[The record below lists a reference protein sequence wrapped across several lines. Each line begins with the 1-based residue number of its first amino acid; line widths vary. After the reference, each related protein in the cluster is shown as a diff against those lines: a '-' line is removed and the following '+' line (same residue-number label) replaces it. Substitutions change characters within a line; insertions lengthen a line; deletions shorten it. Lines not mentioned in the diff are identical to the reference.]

1 MVEHGGNIDGM
12 HAQVSLVPEL
22 ELGMIFLSNSRN
34 LMPEAARYHI
44 VEIFANVEHQK
55 DWGEHFLKVIE
66 KAENLSEKSL
76 NNIKQSRNKKTKP
89 SLPLDHYAGIYSHPM
104 YGDIKVVQKK

>member
-34 LMPEAARYHI
+34 LMPEASRYFI
-44 VEIFANVEHQK
+44 VEVYANVEHQK
-55 DWGEHFLKVIE
+55 DWGEHFLKSNR
-66 KAENLSEKSL
+66 KSRKSL
-76 NNIKQSRNKKTKP
+76 
-89 SLPLDHYAGIYSHPM
+89 
-104 YGDIKVVQKK
+104 